1 MDKEERILY
10 ETIVYS
16 YFVSE
21 GMMPETAK
29 RKVESMT
36 DEQLE
41 KFVS

>member
-1 MDKEERILY
+1 MDKEERTIY
-10 ETIVYS
+10 EAIAYG

-29 RKVESMT
+29 LKVENMT

-41 KFVS
+41 NFVS

>member
-1 MDKEERILY
+1 MKKEERILY
-10 ETIVYS
+10 ETIAYS

-29 RKVESMT
+29 QKVENMT

-41 KFVS
+41 RFVS

>member
-1 MDKEERILY
+1 MGKEERTLY
-10 ETIVYS
+10 ETIAYS

-36 DEQLE
+36 DEQLDD
-41 KFVS
+41 FVS